1 MSVRAYFP
9 DQQNDDTPEILFKR
23 VFYPALSITHIWGD
37 DLRLQGLSEYDRED
51 GVSFACLRQAH
62 NDLPYTLA
70 GFREWLRVQPTFKS
84 PYLLD
89 MVADWDKEAFD
100 MFRDFI
106 RHGAL
111 NLLDASFCP

>member
-1 MSVRAYFP
+1 M
-9 DQQNDDTPEILFKR
+9 
-23 VFYPALSITHIWGD
+23 
-37 DLRLQGLSEYDRED
+37 
-51 GVSFACLRQAH
+51 
-62 NDLPYTLA
+62 PYTLA

-89 MVADWDKEAFD
+89 MVADWDQEAFD

-111 NLLDASFCP
+111 NLLDAAFCT